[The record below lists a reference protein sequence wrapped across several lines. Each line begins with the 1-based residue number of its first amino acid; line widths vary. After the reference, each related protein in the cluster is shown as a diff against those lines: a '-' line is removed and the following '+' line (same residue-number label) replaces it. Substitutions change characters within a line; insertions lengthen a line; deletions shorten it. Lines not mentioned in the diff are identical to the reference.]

1 ACGRSFLVHR
11 SLGARPPLLGLRL
24 ERGSGPALLLQ
35 LGLAPGER
43 GANFLQLPGQPGPF
57 LDGGL
62 EPGAHGLDQLPHRGS
77 GLLRL
82 GSSGGP
88 VSGHR
93 QTLPQRRG
101 PRPRPLLTALPAC
114 HARAWGAWFRSRRRR
129 RWFTVVGDG
138 RELGEHAGDRP
149 RLAGWNVGV
158 ETGGHALLSIARSTR
173 ALIISVIRAS
183 MSLAPLVDGAWA
195 SMGRLS

>member
-1 ACGRSFLVHR
+1 S
-11 SLGARPPLLGLRL
+11 PPDRAAHFV
-24 ERGSGPALLLQ
+24 P
-35 LGLAPGER
+35 
-43 GANFLQLPGQPGPF
+43 LPGWPGPF

-88 VSGHR
+88 VRGHR

-101 PRPRPLLTALPAC
+101 PLLTALPARR
-114 HARAWGAWFRSRRRR
+114 ARAWFRSCRGRSDVGRRRR
-129 RWFTVVGDG
+129 GSQLDSRGRISVFGDG
-138 RELGEHAGDRP
+138 PPRELGEHAGDGP

-183 MSLAPLVDGAWA
+183 MSLAPLDDGA
-195 SMGRLS
+195 

>member
-1 ACGRSFLVHR
+1 M
-11 SLGARPPLLGLRL
+11 
-24 ERGSGPALLLQ
+24 
-35 LGLAPGER
+35 
-43 GANFLQLPGQPGPF
+43 
-57 LDGGL
+57 
-62 EPGAHGLDQLPHRGS
+62 HGLDQLPHCGC

-101 PRPRPLLTALPAC
+101 PLLTVVPAR
-114 HARAWGAWFRSRRRR
+114 RAGVWFRRCWRR

-158 ETGGHALLSIARSTR
+158 ETGGHALLSIARSWR

-183 MSLAPLVDGAWA
+183 MSLAPLDDGA
-195 SMGRLS
+195 